1 MERLKK
7 SNKVVGL
14 KQTMKMVSKNNAEI
28 VYIAEDA
35 DSRIIQP
42 LVNICVNEAVE
53 VIKVKSMK
61 ELAKACKVE
70 VPTACAAILKGC
82 DK

>member
-42 LVNICVNEAVE
+42 LVNICTNEAVE
-53 VIKVKSMK
+53 VIRVESMK
-61 ELAKACKVE
+61 ELAKVCKVE
-70 VPTACAAILKGC
+70 VPTACAAILKNC